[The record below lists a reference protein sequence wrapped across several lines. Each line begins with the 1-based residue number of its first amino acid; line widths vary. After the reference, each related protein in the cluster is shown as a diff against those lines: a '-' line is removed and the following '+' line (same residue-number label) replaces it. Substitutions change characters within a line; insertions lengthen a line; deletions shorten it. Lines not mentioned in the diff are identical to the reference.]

1 MPIIVPSAVFVADAS
16 HGISPAWEQELR
28 GVEDPDELQGESL
41 DGVPRHA
48 VRASLG
54 FRPLPMAVDSTRR
67 KSRTTGMR
75 SDVRGSGLSSTLAF
89 SGTFTNDGTN
99 DGTTA
104 SRSSI
109 SRQLSSPRL
118 WTRSYGR
125 SSCSLVRFPLTRR
138 PAYNGAQ
145 TGSGRGSPQMG

>member
-48 VRASLG
+48 VRTSLG

-67 KSRTTGMR
+67 KSLFRWQKRAAVWEHGF
-75 SDVRGSGLSSTLAF
+75 GSLCRLAQH
-89 SGTFTNDGTN
+89 
-99 DGTTA
+99 A
-104 SRSSI
+104 P
-109 SRQLSSPRL
+109 SSP
-118 WTRSYGR
+118 W
-125 SSCSLVRFPLTRR
+125 
-138 PAYNGAQ
+138 
-145 TGSGRGSPQMG
+145 